1 MMFETA
7 QINFLGDVF
16 AAVAVAIAV
25 VIALIGS
32 LFTTN
37 VNANPYLKT
46 VKLLCTAT

>member
-16 AAVAVAIAV
+16 AAVAVAV